1 MEFIVFHFRGLLMTG
16 LKVVVAFDLDQ
27 SMISYPIAFVMDIS
41 IAVSVK
47 PFGRW

>member
-1 MEFIVFHFRGLLMTG
+1 MTG